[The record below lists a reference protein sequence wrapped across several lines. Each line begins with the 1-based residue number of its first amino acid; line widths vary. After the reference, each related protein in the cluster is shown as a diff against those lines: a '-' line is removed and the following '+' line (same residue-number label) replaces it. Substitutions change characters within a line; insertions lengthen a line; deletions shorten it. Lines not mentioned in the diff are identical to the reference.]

1 MGTVLHCWW
10 SVDWY
15 SHYGEQYG
23 GSVKTKNSHHTVV
36 NSTPRRICGGKYN
49 LKNTCNPM
57 FIAAVFIK
65 AKTWKWKWKWSRSV
79 VSDSLWPHGLQPVR
93 LLCPWDFP
101 GKNTGMGCHF
111 LLQGIFPTQGLNLGL
126 PHCRQMLLPSE
137 PPGKFMCDKREY
149 NLYMGREHIG
159 LMFTGV

>member
-1 MGTVLHCWW
+1 MGTMLPCWW
-10 SVDWY
+10 NVDWY
-15 SHYGEQYG
+15 SQYGEHYG
-23 GSVKTKNSHHTVV
+23 GSIKTKNSHHMAF
-36 NSTPRRICGGKYN
+36 NSTPRHICGGKYN
-49 LKNTCNPM
+49 LKNTCNPI
-57 FIAAVFIK
+57 FIAAVFII
-65 AKTWKWKWKWSRSV
+65 AKTWKWKWSRSV
-79 VSDSLWPHGLQPVR
+79 MSDSLRPHGMQPVR

-137 PPGKFMCDKREY
+137 PPGKSMCDKREY
-149 NLYMGREHIG
+149 NLYMDREHIG